1 MLRFV
6 NKEYREDAHKWLVEV
21 YCASTDTKPGEGYM
35 NGSVLIEVD
44 TGYVYLY
51 NEDTDS
57 WVKV

>member
-6 NKEYREDAHKWLVEV
+6 SKEYREDAHKWLVEV
-21 YCASTDTKPGEGYM
+21 YCTSEDTKPGEGYM

-44 TGYVYLY
+44 TGNVYLY
-51 NEDTDS
+51 NEDTDG